1 MQGYFAA
8 ETGDFNLFARPIP
21 NYDLERKS
29 FTNTVTK
36 VKILF
41 KYDMSVES
49 WAMITA
55 LGDTLQ
61 D

>member
-49 WAMITA
+49 
-55 LGDTLQ
+55 
-61 D
+61 